1 MKPTF
6 RTLVLAPLLLA
17 AGAALAQD
25 KAADLAEAEVRKVD
39 KEAAKLTL
47 RHGEIKSLQMPPM
60 TMVFGV
66 RDKAML
72 DAVKA
77 GDRIRFQAVEKA
89 GQYTVTELQVVK

>member
-6 RTLVLAPLLLA
+6 RTLVLMPLLLA

-25 KAADLAEAEVRKVD
+25 KSTDLAEAEVRKVD